1 MKRIVST
8 LLALMFV
15 FSAFSVTSV
24 FSGIIAEAEFYD
36 YFIYTR
42 IEGFHSFTDEE
53 LAKFEI
59 RNTTNVVNGMVGD
72 MQVLQWELTK
82 PDEWN
87 CYDLRLF
94 YGRNMKAA
102 NNTEGVDING
112 MDAALDFVNGKS
124 LMGDLTFKGQNGI
137 SFWVGKNGENY
148 NGELAIT
155 LKKAPCKGPYFSGKL
170 DNEEGRT
177 AEELAAEGLGFSYES
192 IGKHPDADG
201 YVHFDF
207 QTDFKQVDWWSTD
220 DNGVNQSGQGVQP
233 IPKSKYKDISA
244 FKFNI
249 RNADVGDVITI
260 GDICMFRDSR
270 IKLDGL
276 DEILYIF
283 EGVNPEEYT
292 EESMGIATEAYLEA
306 FDIYSDPDVKENY
319 TQEQI
324 DDAVEALKKAIA
336 ALKPLFPKRSEN
348 VTINGFEVIDDDD
361 VELIVSGGITL
372 DAAYITDEPLPEGV
386 DVDASIAV
394 LGGAFAGEP
403 SYGWSNFTTAILGDE
418 GTVAVKNVFGAENL
432 GEAAGFRFWLKLDPS
447 YEPVPTSFII
457 GAGSS
462 ELGAYFE
469 TEAEKIKIGA
479 DDYVSVPWSSLSDFN
494 GEFDIY
500 DCIDKLDYV
509 TIRIFDCA
517 QQVYY
522 VSDLHAFEWSL
533 TPADFTELDAKIV
546 DIQAYLAT
554 LNRVDWSVRS
564 WQRVEAAIEAGR
576 ALHSTYGATQGEVN
590 NAIEAINSAVLR
602 LTPANDTATL
612 EEVNALENAF
622 RSASDYWRGNY
633 TPVSYINLRN
643 AVLTVKP
650 LIEDEMS
657 SADCIEYTRQLNEA
671 IAGLVSVTHTEI
683 GTSIY
688 SFEKLSSREFAKMT
702 GHRTDTVEY
711 ELVTSK
717 NAEITLPEGY
727 EKALHMTSKEEKTT
741 KTTDQHGNMQFKLF
755 DQYDQTLFPD
765 VEDPENPG
773 NMIGGAIGNLTGTS
787 GIRLWV
793 GVNDIKLF
801 KDATFRFGVS
811 NCSEGPLFE
820 MHCVDIPFPSTG
832 SGWLYLPWE
841 YFEYYDEWTHGEMI
855 NLMEIR
861 FYIVRV
867 DGIVPEGAEIYVT
880 GISAYTD
887 TKPTENVDPVV
898 GNITEGATIDV
909 SENALVPVWNVG
921 SASLNGVRF
930 NYGDEITVNGDYTL
944 VVTNA
949 NKQTTVNFTVT
960 GGQSAD
966 ATPIITGV
974 VDGGVYEEEVTIN
987 WDVGVAT
994 LNGAEIEKG
1003 TIVSAGGSY
1012 TLQVVN
1018 GTKSVVVRFTVEGEE
1033 EPEYTRGDLDKDG
1046 VITVSDALVAL
1057 RVAAKMAE
1065 ETEEIIAIGDADS
1078 DGKITVSDAL
1088 AILRVAAKMAE
1099 SI

>member
-155 LKKAPCKGPYFSGKL
+155 LKKAPCIGPYFSGEL
-170 DNEEGRT
+170 DNDEGRT
-177 AEELAAEGLGFSYES
+177 AEELQAEGLGFSYES
-192 IGKHPDADG
+192 IGKRPDADG

-220 DNGVNQSGQGVQP
+220 DNGVNQNGQGVQP

-249 RNADVGDVITI
+249 RSAEVGDVITI

-276 DEILYIF
+276 EEILYIF
-283 EGVNPEEYT
+283 EGINSEEYT
-292 EESMGIATEAYLEA
+292 EESMAIATEAYLAA
-306 FDIYSDPDVKENY
+306 FDIYSDPDIKENY

-324 DDAVEALKKAIA
+324 DETVDALEDAIA
-336 ALKPLFPKRSEN
+336 DLKPLFQKRSEN
-348 VTINGFEVIDDDD
+348 VTINGFEVIDDSD
-361 VELIVSGGITL
+361 VETIVDGGITL
-372 DAAYITDEPLPEGV
+372 DAAYITDDPLPEGV
-386 DVDASIAV
+386 DVDTAIAI
-394 LGGAFAGEP
+394 LGGAFVGDP

-469 TEAEKIKIGA
+469 TEEGKITLGA
-479 DDYVSVPWSSLSDFN
+479 DGYVSVPWSKLFDFN
-494 GEFDIY
+494 GESDIY
-500 DCIDKLDYV
+500 DCIDKLDYI
-509 TIRIFDCA
+509 TIKIFDCA
-517 QQVYY
+517 QQLYY
-522 VSDLHAFEWSL
+522 VSDLHAFDWSL
-533 TPADFTELDAKIV
+533 TSANFAELDAKIV
-546 DIQAYLAT
+546 DIQAYLAS
-554 LNRVDWSVRS
+554 LNKADWSVRS
-564 WQRVEAAIEAGR
+564 WQRVEAEIEAGR
-576 ALHSTYGATQGEVN
+576 ALHNTYASTQSDVN

-612 EEVNALENAF
+612 EEINALENAF
-622 RSASDYWRGNY
+622 ASASDYWRGNY
-633 TPVSYINLRN
+633 TPASYIALRN
-643 AVLTVKP
+643 IVLSVAP

-657 SADCIEYTRQLNEA
+657 SADCVEYTKQLNEA
-671 IAGLVSVTHTEI
+671 IAGLVPIVYTEL

-688 SFEKLSSREFAKMT
+688 SFETMSSRDFSKAN
-702 GHRTDTVEY
+702 GHRTETVEY

-717 NAEITLPEGY
+717 NSGIALPEGY
-727 EKALHMTSKEEKTT
+727 DKALHMTTTAEETVT
-741 KTTDQHGNMQFKLF
+741 TTDEHGNMQFKLF
-755 DQYDQTLFPD
+755 DAYGQCIKPD
-765 VEDPENPG
+765 IDDPQNEG
-773 NMIGGAIGNLTGTS
+773 NKIGATIGNLTGTS
-787 GIRLWV
+787 GLRLWV

-801 KDATFRFGVS
+801 KDASFRFGVS

-820 MHCVDIPFPSTG
+820 MHCIDIPFPSTG

-841 YFEYYDEWTHGEMI
+841 YFEYYDPWTHGEMI

-867 DGIVPEGAEIYVT
+867 DGTLPEGAELYVT
-880 GISAYTD
+880 GIAAYTD
-887 TKPTENVDPVV
+887 SEPTENVTPVIS
-898 GNITEGATIDV
+898 NITDGETVDV

-921 SASLNGVRF
+921 SANLNGVRF
-930 NYGDEITVNGDYTL
+930 DYGDAISVNGDYTL
-944 VVTNA
+944 TVINGD
-949 NKQTTVNFTVT
+949 KQTTVNFTVT

-966 ATPIITGV
+966 AMPIVSGV
-974 VDGGVYEEEVTIN
+974 VDGGVYEEEVALN